1 MATRSS
7 SNQRKK
13 GQATARESTLRDRQ
27 SAAFDGRSTNV
38 QPAGRN
44 YKDNTQAVRRIP
56 GVDYGEQQALTEQQ
70 QAAPLPKDSTPQAQ
84 AAPKRQFQPVDVFA
98 QTQVPNQP
106 ITDGAPV
113 GPGRMGMTLTPQQKG
128 DLYAIAL
135 AELFPTS
142 DTVSLAND
150 GLTVLET
157 E

>member
-1 MATRSS
+1 MATRSN
-7 SNQRKK
+7 SNKGVDKRKLNVPPP
-13 GQATARESTLRDRQ
+13 ARNTQ
-27 SAAFDGRSTNV
+27 
-38 QPAGRN
+38 
-44 YKDNTQAVRRIP
+44 DNTQAVRRIP

-70 QAAPLPKDSTPQAQ
+70 QAAPLPKEGMSQEQAK
-84 AAPKRQFQPVDVFA
+84 PKRQFQPVDVFA
-98 QTQVPNQP
+98 QTQVPEQP

-150 GLTVLET
+150 GLTILET

>member
-1 MATRSS
+1 MATRSN
-7 SNQRKK
+7 SNK
-13 GQATARESTLRDRQ
+13 GVDRRTLNVPPPARNTHIFASHSNRLES
-27 SAAFDGRSTNV
+27 
-38 QPAGRN
+38 
-44 YKDNTQAVRRIP
+44 I
-56 GVDYGEQQALTEQQ
+56 DYGEQQALTEQQ
-70 QAAPLPKDSTPQAQ
+70 QAAPLPKDETPQAQ
-84 AAPKRQFQPVDVFA
+84 AGPKRQFQPVDVFA
-98 QTQVPNQP
+98 QTQVPDQP

-150 GLTVLET
+150 GLTILET